1 MTTRNTR
8 TGKRTSSSNT
18 RKSTA
23 SPRKT
28 AAEKRKE
35 AALKNEIAGIILILM
50 GVLILLF
57 IFGSS
62 TGTVG
67 AFVCELILRLFGTFG
82 RAAFGTTLILHG
94 IALITGRRAAA
105 GYIYVLFMASTCA
118 VGLTE
123 RTYLPYALNDPL
135 LYASLWLDK
144 TTAGAV
150 GCFID
155 KLLITAFQ
163 QTASWV
169 IIVFTCI
176 IAFIAILK
184 VSFVDILRTG
194 ADKAGKAAGEVID
207 SAKRRIARR
216 RVEDPPKDTEPYPE
230 GKTIMQTKNGDRI
243 VFIEAGKKSRRTK
256 KGNAPQVGDGFFDNS
271 GIIIKDANR
280 ESSSGS
286 FIDLRGKQVAY
297 DEPGTEAVLP
307 AKDPADR
314 QGEKKQVSENFRR
327 EKLTAQEEDQAL
339 REVSAQVK
347 EEALD
352 DAGDRLYKYPP
363 LSLLNKP
370 GGKKS
375 AGRERSEKNNE
386 AASLVRV
393 LSDYGIKADVADI
406 TIAPTVTR
414 YELQLEPGVKMSKV
428 SSLADDIAYAMAA
441 RQVRVEAPIPGKK
454 AVGIEIPNRE
464 PATVWL
470 SEVINEK
477 SFTENRS
484 PLAAVLGKT
493 INGQTLVMDIA
504 KMPHV
509 LIAGATGSGKSVCIN
524 SIIMSILYHAS
535 PETVKMI
542 LIDPKMVELSVYND
556 IPHLL
561 IPVVT
566 SAKQASGALG
576 WAVREMED
584 RYQKF
589 HDSKVKDIAGYNDK
603 MVKEGGEKLPFIV
616 LIIDEFA
623 DLMMVAAQQVEN
635 SICRLAQL
643 ARACGIHLVLATQ
656 RPSVN
661 VITGTIKANIP
672 SRISFAVASQV
683 DSRTILDSGGAEKLL
698 GRGDMLYKPI
708 DESSPIRAQGAYITN
723 EEVEKIVEYIKEQN
737 KSNYDEA
744 VAEKIESETA
754 AIGEKGGR
762 SVITNEELDDDDY
775 LVRKALEIGFANKN
789 KLSTSMI
796 QRRLRLGYARAGRI
810 MDLLEEKG
818 YVSAADGSKP
828 RDVLITPEA
837 LIP

>member
-1 MTTRNTR
+1 MTTRNTS
-8 TGKRTSSSNT
+8 TGKRTSSSNK
-18 RKSTA
+18 RRSTA

-35 AALKNEIAGIILILM
+35 AALKNEITGIALILL
-50 GVLILLF
+50 GVLILIF
-57 IFGSS
+57 IFSGS

-67 AFVCELILRLFGTFG
+67 AFVCELLLRLFGTFG
-82 RAAFGTTLILHG
+82 RAALGAAIILHG
-94 IALITGRRAAA
+94 IALIAGRRAAA
-105 GYIYVLFMASTCA
+105 GYIYVLFLASTCA

-163 QTASWV
+163 QTASW
-169 IIVFTCI
+169 IIIIFTCI

-216 RVEDPPKDTEPYPE
+216 RVENPPADTAAYPE

-243 VFIEAGKKSRRTK
+243 VFIEAGRKKSRRAK
-256 KGNAPQVGDGFFDNS
+256 SGNTPQVGDGFFDNS
-271 GIIIKDANR
+271 GIIIKDANK
-280 ESSSGS
+280 EASSGS
-286 FIDLRGKQVAY
+286 FIDLRGKQITY
-297 DEPGTEAVLP
+297 DEPEGVVLLGSSDEQEA
-307 AKDPADR
+307 
-314 QGEKKQVSENFRR
+314 KKQASENFRR
-327 EKLTAQEEDQAL
+327 DKLTAAEEDQAL
-339 REVSAQVK
+339 REVSAKVK
-347 EEALD
+347 EESLD
-352 DAGDRLYKYPP
+352 DAGDKFYKFPP
-363 LSLLNKP
+363 LNLLNKP
-370 GGKKS
+370 SGKKS
-375 AGRERSEKNNE
+375 AGREKTEKNTE
-386 AASLVRV
+386 AATLVRV
-393 LSDYGIKADVADI
+393 LSDYGIKAEVADI
-406 TIAPTVTR
+406 TVAPTVTR

-428 SSLADDIAYAMAA
+428 SSLSDDIAYAMAA

-470 SEVINEK
+470 SEVINDK

-524 SIIMSILYHAS
+524 SIIMSLLYHAS

-635 SICRLAQL
+635 SICRIAQL

-754 AIGEKGGR
+754 AITEKGGR
-762 SVITNEELDDDDY
+762 NVITNEELDDDDY
-775 LVRKALEIGFANKN
+775 LVRKALEVGFANKN